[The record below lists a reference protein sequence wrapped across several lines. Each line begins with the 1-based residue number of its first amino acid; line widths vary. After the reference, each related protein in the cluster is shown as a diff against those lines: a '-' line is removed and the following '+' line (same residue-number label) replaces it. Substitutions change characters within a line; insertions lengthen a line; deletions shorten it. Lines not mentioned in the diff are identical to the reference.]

1 MKIVKIITIATGAN
15 AFILPEWSYT
25 YDGETSGDY
34 DDMIICDFGLT
45 TTLEPES
52 LLTKTIDGEFTLP
65 DLTTT
70 TMAPTELIST
80 TNTPSSELGPIITID
95 VIDDTDKDKTDDVID
110 EPDGGWWSATMSALS
125 SFADKVYSSLPC
137 WMTTVC

>member
-1 MKIVKIITIATGAN
+1 MKIVKIITIASGAN

-34 DDMIICDFGLT
+34 DDMIIYDFGLT

-65 DLTTT
+65 DLQTT
-70 TMAPTELIST
+70 TMAPTELMFTASL
-80 TNTPSSELGPIITID
+80 PSSDLGPIITID
-95 VIDDTDKDKTDDVID
+95 IIDDSDKDKTCDVID
-110 EPDGGWWSATMSALS
+110 ESDGGWWSATLSALS

-137 WMTTVC
+137 FINC

>member
-15 AFILPEWSYT
+15 AFILPDWLYT

-34 DDMIICDFGLT
+34 DDMIVCDFGLT
-45 TTLEPES
+45 TT
-52 LLTKTIDGEFTLP
+52 TDGDFTLP
-65 DLTTT
+65 DVTT

-80 TNTPSSELGPIITID
+80 TNTPSSDLGPIITID
-95 VIDDTDKDKTDDVID
+95 VIDDSDKDKTDDVID
-110 EPDGGWWSATMSALS
+110 ESDGSWWSATLSALS

-137 WMTTVC
+137 FINC